1 MEHYV
6 REHVREDLIA
16 RRVHYWVILHD
27 SAFLWLC
34 NCNCMMLSDSDNY
47 TQLTRDNLVTELTQ
61 LCSPASLRHILP
73 SLTLHPGM
81 FVIIS
86 PIQLLHSHKS
96 SHAPTPPQRRN
107 MCVAGKWQNNVNIN
121 CFSLNLLVETHA
133 ACCVSISDQWGQV
146 WRVARRVI
154 VLSLSPRLVLDTGGT
169 IW

>member
-1 MEHYV
+1 MKTWIVSGEGTA
-6 REHVREDLIA
+6 ELITWWLA
-16 RRVHYWVILHD
+16 ILR
-27 SAFLWLC
+27 
-34 NCNCMMLSDSDNY
+34 NCMMLSDSDNY

-107 MCVAGKWQNNVNIN
+107 MCVAGKWQNDVNIN

-146 WRVARRVI
+146 WRVTGESNCLETCSSV
-154 VLSLSPRLVLDTGGT
+154 SWLVVAP